1 MRLNNETNIGILVVV
16 TLGLLAVL
24 TWRTG
29 NFDFSTES
37 YELKVTFKNIE
48 GVAENSPV
56 TLNGLDVGRVK
67 SIRIVYGEETRVE
80 LTLWLHANARIK
92 SGVIARV
99 KNMGF
104 MGEKYIALTSGDSGK
119 EYLTPG
125 SVIVGEEPISFEN
138 VLADGEEITTNL
150 KEISQQINERL
161 KVNSESIDEVVEN
174 IRVSTGHI
182 ASISANVDQ
191 RLEVNKLKVDELAT
205 SLSGAGKNLE
215 ELSLDLKDNPW
226 KLLHRPKKKK

>member
-37 YELKVTFKNIE
+37 YELKVTFKDVE

-67 SIRIVYGEETRVE
+67 SIRIDYGEETRVE
-80 LTLWLHANARIK
+80 LTLWLHSNARIK
-92 SGVIARV
+92 QGAIARV

-104 MGEKYIALTSGDSGK
+104 MGEKYIALTSGDDGK
-119 EYLTPG
+119 EYLVPG
-125 SVIVGEEPISFEN
+125 AVIVGEEPTSFDEVMAN
-138 VLADGEEITTNL
+138 GEEIAMNL
-150 KEISQQINERL
+150 KEISEEINERL
-161 KVNSESIDEVVEN
+161 KVNSQAIDEVVEN

-182 ASISANVDQ
+182 ASISENVDE
-191 RLEVNKLKVDELAT
+191 RLELNKLKIDALAT
-205 SLSGAGKNLE
+205 SLNGAGKNLE
-215 ELSLDLKDNPW
+215 ELSLDLKENPW
-226 KLLHRPKKKK
+226 KLLHRPKKRK